1 LSRRG
6 RDNRVAVVIPARYGA
21 TRLPGKPLA
30 EIDGRP
36 MIWYV
41 WDKAKR
47 AKIPSR
53 VVVATDDERIA
64 SAVRGF
70 GGEAVMTSADC
81 ASGTDRVAEAAR
93 GMDEGIFIN
102 LQGDEPLMDPSVIDA
117 VASPLVSDPDI
128 SMSTAALPG
137 VDPEEYRR
145 PSVVKVVIDAKGDAL
160 YFSRAPIPHYR
171 DASPQDMG
179 AGPRETGA
187 CAGRFRKHL
196 GIYGYRREILFRVA
210 ALPPSPLEEAER
222 LEQLRALQAGYRIR
236 VVDVGHDSVGVDTP
250 EDLKAVEDRLC
261 GPKRR

>member
-1 LSRRG
+1 LSAKG
-6 RDNRVAVVIPARYGA
+6 GGPGVAVVIPARYGA

-41 WDKAKR
+41 WDSARR
-47 AKIPSR
+47 AEVPSR

-64 SAVRGF
+64 SVVRDF
-70 GGEAVMTSADC
+70 GGEAVLTSPEC

-93 GMDEGIFIN
+93 GMNEAILIN
-102 LQGDEPLMDPSVIDA
+102 LQGDEPLMHPSVLDA
-117 VASPLVSDPDI
+117 VAAPLVSDPDVL
-128 SMSTAALPG
+128 MSTAALPQD
-137 VDPEEYRR
+137 DPGEYER
-145 PSVVKVVIDAKGDAL
+145 PSVVKVVVDARGDAL

-171 DASPQDMG
+171 DSG
-179 AGPRETGA
+179 TGPY
-187 CAGRFRKHL
+187 RKHL
-196 GIYGYRREILFRVA
+196 GIYGYRRDFLFRVA

-222 LEQLRALQAGYRIR
+222 LEQLRVLQAGYRIR

-250 EDLKAVEDRLC
+250 EDLKAVEERLC

>member
-1 LSRRG
+1 VSANRR
-6 RDNRVAVVIPARYGA
+6 DDRVAVVIPARYGA

-41 WDKAKR
+41 WEKARR
-47 AKIPSR
+47 AKVPSR

-64 SAVRGF
+64 FVVRGF
-70 GGEAVMTSADC
+70 GGEAIMTSPAC

-117 VASPLVSDPDI
+117 VAAPLVSDPKV

-137 VDPEEYRR
+137 DDPGEYQRA
-145 PSVVKVVIDAKGDAL
+145 SVVKVVIDAKGDAM

-171 DASPQDMG
+171 DAG
-179 AGPRETGA
+179 K
-187 CAGRFRKHL
+187 GRFRKHL
-196 GIYGYRREILFRVA
+196 GIYGYRREFLFRVA

-222 LEQLRALQAGYRIR
+222 LEQLRVLQAGYRIR

-250 EDLKAVEDRLC
+250 EDLKAVEERLC
-261 GPKRR
+261 GPKKP

>member
-1 LSRRG
+1 MSPAG
-6 RDNRVAVVIPARYGA
+6 SGGRVAVVIPSRYGA

-41 WDKAKR
+41 WDKAMR
-47 AKIPSR
+47 AKVPSR

-64 SAVRGF
+64 SVVRGF
-70 GGEAVMTSADC
+70 GGEAVMTSPDC

-117 VASPLVSDPDI
+117 VAMPLVTDPDVL
-128 SMSTAALPG
+128 MSTAALPG
-137 VDPEEYRR
+137 DDPSEYAR
-145 PSVVKVVIDAKGDAL
+145 PSVVKVVVDAKGDAL

-171 DASPQDMG
+171 DEG
-179 AGPRETGA
+179 KGPY
-187 CAGRFRKHL
+187 RKHL
-196 GIYGYRREILFRVA
+196 GIYGYRREFLFRVA
-210 ALPPSPLEEAER
+210 ALAPSPLEEAER
-222 LEQLRALQAGYRIR
+222 LEQLRVLQAGHRIR

-250 EDLKAVEDRLC
+250 EDLKAVEERLC